1 MNDLHKNI
9 DVLSFI
15 PGPALRVSIK
25 LRISFPTVPIP
36 RPSPVHRTLLASQT
50 PVTFTLRGQP
60 LTCLK

>member
-1 MNDLHKNI
+1 MNIKTWN
-9 DVLSFI
+9 VLYFI

-25 LRISFPTVPIP
+25 LLISFPTVPIP

-50 PVTFTLRGQP
+50 PVTLTFKGQP